1 MDECIA
7 GYGPHRPRSVGAMT
21 SHSAPVRFPR
31 SSTSEASFPS
41 GIAKSVPYKQGAA
54 APASQHPPA
63 VTSYRAWHEGTG
75 GGVII
80 DQPTGGTP
88 PPTAQGPHSASKI
101 SSILQLA
108 ASQVEAAL
116 PQAALASSIPS
127 ALQQFVNT
135 APASNINV
143 PPPGSPRLLDVV
155 APVAGS
161 GGSLVSV
168 TSCCGGPVVFEGVG
182 GQDHSNYYEPPP
194 VTSGSPPPWLCRAR
208 RHPAREGGSDELI
221 DRSCRHLRELPAP
234 RYWYSER
241 HYERA

>member
-63 VTSYRAWHEGTG
+63 VTSCRAWHEGTG

-135 APASNINV
+135 APASNTNV

-161 GGSLVSV
+161 
-168 TSCCGGPVVFEGVG
+168 
-182 GQDHSNYYEPPP
+182 
-194 VTSGSPPPWLCRAR
+194 
-208 RHPAREGGSDELI
+208 
-221 DRSCRHLRELPAP
+221 
-234 RYWYSER
+234 
-241 HYERA
+241 